1 MLSLSLLRHKNNM
14 LKKLLLS
21 ASLVLL
27 TACASAPQQVNI
39 TAEPASLTT
48 QYAGTQVSLT
58 SKDIRDANY
67 LIAIHKVGE
76 PAQLLNNQS
85 SLVNLTTA
93 KLQQGWEQQG
103 LVFTAAAD
111 IAINLELQTARID
124 VQQDSFEHQA
134 ESTLMLIVSIENKG
148 QTLTKQFRS
157 ASTLTGAFSP
167 SMSDLETKFSQQLSS
182 LLNDVFNDQ
191 QISDY
196 LTR

>member
-1 MLSLSLLRHKNNM
+1 M
-14 LKKLLLS
+14 LKNLLLS
-21 ASLVLL
+21 AGLVLL
-27 TACASAPQQVNI
+27 TACASTPQQVNI
-39 TAEPASLTT
+39 TADPAQLTT
-48 QYAGTQVSLT
+48 QYSDTQVTLV

-76 PAQLLNNQS
+76 PAQLLNNQG
-85 SLVNLTTA
+85 SLVNLTAA

-103 LVFTAAAD
+103 LVFSPQAD

-157 ASTLTGAFSP
+157 ASSLTGAFSP
-167 SMSDLETKFSQQLSS
+167 SIDDLESKFSQQLSS

-196 LTR
+196 LAR

>member
-1 MLSLSLLRHKNNM
+1 M

-21 ASLVLL
+21 TSLVLL

-39 TAEPASLTT
+39 TAEPAQLTT
-48 QYAGTQVSLT
+48 QYSDTQVTLS

-67 LIAIHKVGE
+67 LIAVHKVGE
-76 PAQLLNNQS
+76 PAQLLNNKG
-85 SLVNLTTA
+85 SLINLTTA

-103 LVFTAAAD
+103 LVFSPQAD
-111 IAINLELQTARID
+111 IAINLELQTARIN

-134 ESTLMLIVSIENKG
+134 ESTLMLIVSIKNKD

-157 ASTLTGAFSP
+157 ASTLTGAFGP
-167 SMSDLETKFSQQLSS
+167 SMSDLEAKFSQQLSS

-191 QISDY
+191 QIRDY
-196 LTR
+196 LAR

>member
-1 MLSLSLLRHKNNM
+1 M

-21 ASLVLL
+21 SALVLL
-27 TACASAPQQVNI
+27 TACASAPKQVNI
-39 TAEPASLTT
+39 TAELAPLTA
-48 QYAGTQVSLT
+48 QYSETQVTLT

-85 SLVNLTTA
+85 SLINLTTA
-93 KLQQGWEQQG
+93 KLQQGLEQQG
-103 LVFTAAAD
+103 LVFSSQAD

-134 ESTLMLIVSIENKG
+134 DSTLVLIISIDNNG
-148 QTLTKQFRS
+148 QTLTKQYRS

-167 SMSDLETKFSQQLSS
+167 SMTDLETKFSQQLSS
-182 LLNDVFNDQ
+182 LLNDVFNDE
-191 QISDY
+191 QINHY

>member
-1 MLSLSLLRHKNNM
+1 M

-21 ASLVLL
+21 TGLLLL

-39 TAEPASLTT
+39 TAEPAALTM
-48 QYAGTQVSLT
+48 QYSDTQVSLT

-85 SLVNLTTA
+85 SLVNLTAT

-103 LVFTAAAD
+103 LTFAPQAD
-111 IAINLELQTARID
+111 IAISLELQTARID

-134 ESTLMLIVSIENKG
+134 ESTLMLIISIENNG
-148 QTLTKQFRS
+148 QTLTKQYRS

-167 SMSDLETKFSQQLSS
+167 SMTDLETKFSQQLSA
-182 LLNDVFNDQ
+182 LLNDVFNDE
-191 QISDY
+191 QISHY

>member
-1 MLSLSLLRHKNNM
+1 M
-14 LKKLLLS
+14 LKKLLLT
-21 ASLVLL
+21 AGLVLL

-39 TAEPASLTT
+39 TAELAPLTT
-48 QYAGTQVSLT
+48 QYSGIQVNLT

-67 LIAIHKVGE
+67 LIAVHKVGD

-85 SLVNLTTA
+85 SLINLTTA

-124 VQQDSFEHQA
+124 VQQDNFEHQA
-134 ESTLMLIVSIENKG
+134 DSTLVLIISIENQG

-157 ASTLTGAFSP
+157 ASILTGAFSP
-167 SMSDLETKFSQQLSS
+167 SMSDLEAKFSQQLSS

>member
-1 MLSLSLLRHKNNM
+1 M

-21 ASLVLL
+21 ASLLLL

-39 TAEPASLTT
+39 TAEPAQLTT
-48 QYAGTQVSLT
+48 QYSDTQVSLT

-76 PAQLLNNQS
+76 PAQLLNNEG

-103 LVFTAAAD
+103 LVFKPQAD

-134 ESTLMLIVSIENKG
+134 DSALVLIISIENKG
-148 QTLTKQFRS
+148 QTLTKQYRS

-167 SMSDLETKFSQQLSS
+167 SMSDLEAKFSQQLSS
-182 LLNDVFNDQ
+182 LLDDIFNDQ
-191 QISDY
+191 QIRDY
-196 LTR
+196 LAR

>member
-1 MLSLSLLRHKNNM
+1 M

-21 ASLVLL
+21 AGLILL

-39 TAEPASLTT
+39 TAEPAPLTT
-48 QYAGTQVSLT
+48 QYSETQVTLT

-67 LIAIHKVGE
+67 LIAVHKVGE
-76 PAQLLNNQS
+76 PAQLLNNQG
-85 SLVNLTTA
+85 SLVKLTTA

-103 LVFTAAAD
+103 LVFTPQAD

-134 ESTLMLIVSIENKG
+134 DSALVLIISIANNG

-167 SMSDLETKFSQQLSS
+167 SMSDLEAKFSQQLSS
-182 LLNDVFNDQ
+182 LLNDIFNDQ
-191 QISDY
+191 QIRDY
-196 LTR
+196 LAR

>member
-1 MLSLSLLRHKNNM
+1 M
-14 LKKLLLS
+14 LKKLLLNI
-21 ASLVLL
+21 SLLLL
-27 TACASAPQQVNI
+27 TACASPPQQVNI
-39 TAEPASLTT
+39 TAEPAPLAT
-48 QYAGTQVSLT
+48 QYAGTQVSIT

-103 LVFTAAAD
+103 LVFSPQAD

-134 ESTLMLIVSIENKG
+134 ESTLMLIVSIDNKG

-182 LLNDVFNDQ
+182 ILNDVFNDQ
-191 QISDY
+191 QINDY

>member
-1 MLSLSLLRHKNNM
+1 MPSSLLLRRKNNM
-14 LKKLLLS
+14 LKKLLLNI
-21 ASLVLL
+21 SLLLL

-39 TAEPASLTT
+39 TAEPAPLTT
-48 QYAGTQVSLT
+48 QYPGTLVSLT

-76 PAQLLNNQS
+76 PAQLLNNQN
-85 SLVNLTTA
+85 SLVNLITA
-93 KLQQGWEQQG
+93 KLQRGWEQQG
-103 LVFTAAAD
+103 LVFSPQAD

-134 ESTLMLIVSIENKG
+134 ESSLMLIVSIDNEG

-167 SMSDLETKFSQQLSS
+167 SMNDLETKFSQQLSS